1 MARETKMKNHIVT
14 MSYPSDLFFNSDVES
29 RISKAAGYS
38 GASGMGF
45 GERDHSWY
53 DLTEKQANA
62 KVAKLTALKVEGAR
76 VDSYED
82 DDE

>member
-1 MARETKMKNHIVT
+1 MKNYIVL

-29 RISKAAGYS
+29 RIVKAAGHS
-38 GASGMGF
+38 GGSGMGF

-53 DLTEKQANA
+53 NLTEKQADA
-62 KVAKLTALKVEGAR
+62 KAAKLNALNVEGGR

-82 DDE
+82 DE